1 MSYVFT
7 KYSDVSTTALDPV
20 SQLVQL
26 FLSQN
31 AVLVQTVLDATST
44 VGPGQDSASYPK
56 GTGFTAESVPDD
68 DSTLLQAQA
77 ATFTVDKMDL
87 DQHKAVLVALKERA
101 SVQSVVNLMSEIQ
114 IRQTQAIVDAMEAS
128 IYSALAATSASAPD
142 HRVVFDTSGV
152 VALSDISNAA
162 YLLDV
167 QNCPQTERFMIIN
180 PKQKKQLRALGDFT
194 DASKYG
200 SNEVLMTGEIGEIFG
215 FRILAT
221 NAVTVDRAVA
231 YHRTHAVFAMQKQM
245 TFKMQ
250 DDLDQV
256 ATKMLITAL
265 YGAKV
270 LDAGK
275 RGVLMGSAS

>member
-7 KYSDVSTTALDPV
+7 KYSDVSTTSLDPI
-20 SQLVQL
+20 SQMVQM
-26 FLSQN
+26 FLSQTG
-31 AVLVQTVLDATST
+31 VLVQTVMDATST

-56 GTGFTAESVPDD
+56 GTGFTAEDVTDD
-68 DSTLLQAQA
+68 DSTLLQAQV
-77 ATFTVDKMDL
+77 ATFTIDKMDL
-87 DQHKAVLVALKERA
+87 DKHKAVLVAVKEKA
-101 SVQSVVNLMSEIQ
+101 SIQSLVNLMSEIQ

-128 IYSALAATSASAPD
+128 IYAALAATSASAPD
-142 HRVVFDTSGV
+142 HRVAFDTTGV
-152 VALSDISNAA
+152 IALSDISKSA

-167 QNCPQTERFMIIN
+167 QNVPQTERFLIIN
-180 PKQKKQLRALGDFT
+180 PKQKMQLRALGDFT

-215 FRILAT
+215 FRVLST
-221 NAVTVDRAVA
+221 NAVTADRAVA
-231 YHRTHAVFAMQKQM
+231 YHRTHAVFAMQQQM
-245 TFKMQ
+245 RFKMQ

-265 YGAKV
+265 YGVKT
-270 LDAGK
+270 LDSGK